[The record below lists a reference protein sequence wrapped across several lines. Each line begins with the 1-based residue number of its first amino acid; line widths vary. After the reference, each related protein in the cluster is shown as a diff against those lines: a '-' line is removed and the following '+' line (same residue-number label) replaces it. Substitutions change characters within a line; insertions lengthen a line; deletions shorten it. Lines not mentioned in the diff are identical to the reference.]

1 LSFNFFHCTK
11 NNIELTKVKSNQNQT
26 MNKLKYRLLILT
38 VLILV
43 MAACSAKEEESGKPN
58 IIVFLV
64 DDMGWQDTSV
74 PFWKD
79 TTDRNRLYH
88 TPNMERL
95 ASEGMKFTQAY
106 AHSVCSPTRTSLIT
120 GMNPARHKV
129 TNWTLLKDVSQ
140 DHQDDILGFPSWN
153 LNGLQPVDGI
163 NNAVFATTLPALL
176 KENGYHT
183 IHVGK
188 AHWGAMGTPG
198 ENPTNLGFNVN
209 IAGHAAGGLGSFLG
223 DKNFGNAKPGE
234 HTKPW
239 GVPGLE
245 KYHGDTINLT
255 EVLTLEA
262 IKALEKVKDIDKPFY
277 LYMSHYTVHIP
288 LEPDSRFY
296 QKYKDMGLEEPEAR
310 YASMIEG
317 MDKSLGDLMDY
328 LEENNLAKNTI
339 ILFMSDNG
347 GLSAVARGGLPHT
360 HNWPLNSG
368 KGSAY
373 EGGTRVPMLV
383 KWPGVV
389 QASSTSHDYLIIED
403 FFPTILEMANIQNYK
418 TIQQVDG
425 KSFVTVLKN
434 NAEKTPNSRSL
445 IWHYPNKWGPEGPG
459 IGATSSIRD
468 GEWKLIYSY
477 KTGEFELFNIDRDI
491 GEKTNLA
498 ATEPEIVK
506 TLAKKLGE
514 YLRSVEA
521 ERPQFLLSEE
531 ICPWPDEEFNN

>member
-1 LSFNFFHCTK
+1 
-11 NNIELTKVKSNQNQT
+11 
-26 MNKLKYRLLILT
+26 MNKRKYRFPVIT
-38 VLILV
+38 IFILV
-43 MAACSAKEEESGKPN
+43 LAACSSKEQKSERPN

-79 TTDRNRLYH
+79 TTDWNRIYH

-129 TNWTLLKDVSQ
+129 TNWTLLKDISQ
-140 DHQDDILGFPSWN
+140 DHKDEQLEFPKWN
-153 LNGLQPVDGI
+153 FNGLQPTDSI
-163 NNAVFATTLPALL
+163 QNAVFATSLPALL
-176 KENGYHT
+176 KENGYHA

-198 ENPTNLGFNVN
+198 ENPLNLGFDVN

-223 DKNFGNAKPGE
+223 EKNFGNAKPGE
-234 HTKPW
+234 HTVPW

-255 EVLTLEA
+255 EVLTLEG
-262 IKALEKVKDIDKPFY
+262 IKELEKVKDSAKPFY

-296 QKYKDMGLEEPEAR
+296 QKYKDRGLEEPEAR

-328 LEENNLAKNTI
+328 LEDNNLDKNTI
-339 ILFMSDNG
+339 IFFMSDNG
-347 GLSAVARGGLPHT
+347 GLSAVARAGTPHT

-389 QASSTSHDYLIIED
+389 QASSTSHDYLIVED
-403 FFPTILEMANIQNYK
+403 FFPTILEMANIQNYQ

-425 KSFVTVLKN
+425 KSFVSILKN
-434 NAEKTPNSRSL
+434 NTEKTTEKRSL

-468 GEWKLIYSY
+468 GAWKLIYWY

-521 ERPQFLLSEE
+521 DRPQFLLSEE
-531 ICPWPDEEFNN
+531 ICPWPDEKFNN